1 MFLVGGAILRHGIAI
16 VHHWIESFSA
26 SLSNGFL
33 QVITPVAL
41 DGAFGIAAGIVA
53 LLLVNIVKRVL
64 QKK

>member
-1 MFLVGGAILRHGIAI
+1 
-16 VHHWIESFSA
+16 
-26 SLSNGFL
+26 L

-53 LLLVNIVKRVL
+53 LLLANIVKRML